1 MFKKKIN
8 YFIIILILTV
18 FSFYSCQTIL
28 KSYLGIKNPQP
39 VLSNT
44 ERLEYYK
51 PYIEISDS
59 NFELFVVKELDT
71 LLNTFNK
78 HQSYPLIFIQDSTIE
93 DGDVY
98 LLNCFEDVSY
108 SIEDINSGNLEEV
121 PKGKKTELSDLKSY
135 LDINTEV
142 TYSNYID
149 KNRKWNVYVV
159 SATFLGKKL
168 RKRMLSIMKLQ
179 DLNKVSILDL
189 SVNEDVTSN

>member
-1 MFKKKIN
+1 MFKKKTN
-8 YFIIILILTV
+8 YFIIVLILTV

-28 KSYLGIKNPQP
+28 KSYLGIKNPQL

-51 PYIEISDS
+51 PYIENSDS

-78 HQSYPLIFIQDSTIE
+78 HQNYPLIFIQDNTTE
-93 DGDVY
+93 HEDVY
-98 LLNCFEDVSY
+98 LLNCFDDVSY
-108 SIEDINSGNLEEV
+108 FVEDIN
-121 PKGKKTELSDLKSY
+121 KGDFEDIARDEKAELSDLKSY
-135 LDINTEV
+135 LDINAEV

-168 RKRMLSIMKLQ
+168 RKRMLPVMKLQ
-179 DLNKVSILDL
+179 DLNKVSVLDL
-189 SVNEDVTSN
+189 SVNEG

>member
-1 MFKKKIN
+1 MFKKKIS
-8 YFIIILILTV
+8 YFIIVLLTV

-28 KSYLGIKNPQP
+28 KSYLGIKNPQL

-44 ERLEYYK
+44 ERLEYYQ
-51 PYIEISDS
+51 PYIENSDS

-78 HQSYPLIFIQDSTIE
+78 HQNYPLIFIQDSTTE
-93 DGDVY
+93 NEVY
-98 LLNCFEDVSY
+98 LLNCFDDVSY
-108 SIEDINSGNLEEV
+108 FVEDINKGDFEDIA
-121 PKGKKTELSDLKSY
+121 KGKKTELSDLKSY
-135 LDINTEV
+135 LDINAAV

-168 RKRMLSIMKLQ
+168 RKRMLSVMKLQ
-179 DLNKVSILDL
+179 DLNKVSVLDL
-189 SVNEDVTSN
+189 SVNEDETNN